1 MMKSTVHYILT
12 VVCVYVYKL
21 NGGQD
26 ELCCHLLTVND
37 HRGLFSHYQGFSEAE
52 DWPCFV

>member
-37 HRGLFSHYQGFSEAE
+37 HRGLFSHYQGSSEAE